1 MNKFIRRIKSK
12 LERGNE
18 GSDKGGACSQQEQEP
33 SGLHIT
39 DLPPEAL
46 ALIFERCSY
55 DVLARRV
62 RLVCRRFCEV
72 ATLLLNCGFL
82 TLGPKIDRAMLDA
95 VSRFEEGRT
104 LGELLVKTHP
114 FTLAMVGDLPR
125 VGKGRPT
132 EQQLL
137 MDQHCIA
144 LMNMKYKY
152 RAVRAVT
159 WRHIHS
165 PYSGSGHRACF
176 YAGSLLDEF
185 LSFLRLARHSPTLL
199 GFFMLS
205 PTRENEIIKLLIRSS
220 KFMNHFKI
228 RTYNFGRNYSI
239 SDAKINDLC
248 HGMTRTPVRTTPQEE
263 AVTVNGTECHIEAHY
278 RMPYTW
284 LNCLP
289 SSHAQPNQR
298 SEEGDLHSSGGTDR
312 EPCFPEGCQQPPL
325 RDAASTTK
333 PGAGLQSSVS
343 ARRQKPEGAEYRPS
357 PPQSLQDTAH
367 FTIFILP
374 GRVRGPL

>member
-298 SEEGDLHSSGGTDR
+298 SEEMGSMIIMAAETLDLRLQQIPESPGLYCEHLGGPDVWKILTYAD
-312 EPCFPEGCQQPPL
+312 F
-325 RDAASTTK
+325 
-333 PGAGLQSSVS
+333 
-343 ARRQKPEGAEYRPS
+343 ARADWTFRNR
-357 PPQSLQDTAH
+357 
-367 FTIFILP
+367 
-374 GRVRGPL
+374 